1 MYNMY
6 DGKYNGIYTIEVKYK
21 NILFCSNLSKF
32 FANDFS
38 GRSF

>member
-21 NILFCSNLSKF
+21 NILFCSNLSKL